1 MNTFRTLRPARPRRS
16 GFTLVELM
24 VALTIF
30 GIVITASVAFAARQ
44 NTAFQES
51 LVRLS
56 ALRNL
61 RYAVTAL
68 EGDLETLGT
77 NVPTTQPNL
86 LYGGGDVVAFSADY
100 VTNIAN
106 DPFAVYYDPDAPAG
120 QVTAPASSLVVP
132 TTSTTIADS
141 VYEVGGVRSPAE
153 ILMFFFQPDT
163 ATSRTDD
170 FRLYRQV
177 NDGAPEL
184 LARNLLRVN
193 GASFFSYQMEREDT
207 TGAVSFS
214 AVADS
219 LLPLWHSAPLHLALA
234 DTGQSAWPDSVRAV
248 RVTLA
253 ATNGLDGDNERRVE
267 ATRLIPLPNAGLAV
281 LSTCGSVPILGVTL
295 NAAAGTNAN
304 GDPIVQLTWNPAVDE
319 SGGEGDVVRYVLW
332 KRNLIQSD
340 WGDPYLA
347 IPAGASSYTYDDAAV
362 ESGAVYDFALAAQ
375 DCTPSLSARVTSSPV
390 VIP

>member
-1 MNTFRTLRPARPRRS
+1 MNTPGTPHLVERRRS
-16 GFTLVELM
+16 GFTLVELI
-24 VALTIF
+24 VALTVF

-44 NTAFQES
+44 NSAFQES
-51 LVRLS
+51 LVRLG

-61 RYAVTAL
+61 RYAVTSL
-68 EGDLETLGT
+68 EQDLETVGT

-86 LYGGGDVVAFSADY
+86 LYAGADVVAFSADY
-100 VTNIAN
+100 VTNVAN
-106 DPFAVYYDPDAPAG
+106 DPFSVYYDPDAPAG

-132 TTSTTIADS
+132 TTGTTIADS

-163 ATSRTDD
+163 ATARTDD

-177 NDGAPEL
+177 NDGTPEL

-207 TGAVSFS
+207 TGAVFFGP
-214 AVADS
+214 VADS
-219 LLPLWHSAPLHLALA
+219 LLPLWHSSPLHLALA
-234 DTGQSAWPDSVRAV
+234 DTGQAAWPDSVRAV

-253 ATNGLDGDNERRVE
+253 ATNGLDGDNERQVD
-267 ATRLIPLPNAGLAV
+267 ATRLIPLPNAGLAA

-304 GDPIVQLTWNPAVDE
+304 GDPIVQLTWDPAVDE
-319 SGGEGDVVRYVLW
+319 VGGEGDVVRYVLW

-347 IPAGASSYTYDDAAV
+347 IPAGATSYTYDDAAV